1 MSTNLVI
8 VAIPEENDRIWDVS
22 SEKVPHLTLLHLGD
36 VTQIDNLE
44 QIVQFVEHA
53 VTLSEHGQFYLDVD
67 HRGTLGEQ
75 DADVLFFSTRSWN
88 LKWIRQFRGQL
99 LQNAQIK
106 TAFDAADQINEAP
119 QEWLPHLTLG
129 YPQAPAKPLGPKDGF
144 NHTIYSVCFDRIAVW
159 TEDFNGPE
167 FRLQWPDRE
176 LEGDLAIA
184 YSDTQKMAL
193 THCSMNGLDLKH
205 HWTKLG
211 SKETEIEADA
221 TPSGEEFVKDLM
233 HQSVLDNPTLA
244 DQIKAKVQ
252 SILDDVTGD
261 ADNDISLFGDPL
273 IRTKIQSVLQDFYK
287 DPNVDNAVVYDALGE
302 VFIEHFGIKGMR
314 WGRSPGGRAVG
325 GQPQGGV
332 QGPAGN
338 RAQDQDRGQG
348 WREPPAHEDAVKVAE
363 AKAKLKKSRRC
374 GAVEPGAP

>member
-221 TPSGEEFVKDLM
+221 TPSGEEFVNQLV
-233 HQSVLDNPTLA
+233 HQSVLDNATLT
-244 DQIKAKVQ
+244 DQIKAKVK
-252 SILDDVTGD
+252 SILDDVSGD
-261 ADNDISLFGDPL
+261 DDGDVALFGDPL
-273 IRTKIQSVLQDFYK
+273 IRAKIQSVLEDFYK
-287 DPNVDNAVVYDALGE
+287 DPNVDNAVVYDALGSA
-302 VFIEHFGIKGMR
+302 FIEHYGVKGMR
-314 WGRSPGGRAVG
+314 WGVRREGAPSAVSPKATSKV
-325 GQPQGGV
+325 
-332 QGPAGN
+332 PAGN
-338 RAQDQDRGQG
+338 RRKTKIKVEGGQNHDAHRGEGQAQEVG
-348 WREPPAHEDAVKVAE
+348 
-363 AKAKLKKSRRC
+363 RR
-374 GAVEPGAP
+374 GAVEP